1 MTRLASHIIDVALY
15 PKSGGTLLKGFLL
28 ESVVVTLTVTFTTA
42 FTIIIITT
50 VMTARTR

>member
-1 MTRLASHIIDVALY
+1 MTSLASHIIDVALY

-28 ESVVVTLTVTFTTA
+28 ESVVTLTVAFTTA
-42 FTIIIITT
+42 ITIIIITT